1 MVIKPESLTLTKR
14 AKSYEQGAIQVFQQV
29 AHRAVYEF
37 VRKGYEEKYM
47 YHCVIQGTRGV
58 TVPRDVSFSEL
69 VSVSMGIAFNN
80 IMKVRKDIEATINR
94 QTGEVT
100 SHSLHNT
107 PNPILPLDEAWKAL
121 ARREMEESFIEEF
134 ERAGEV
140 PQHLID

>member
-1 MVIKPESLTLTKR
+1 MVIRPEDLILTER
-14 AKSYEQGAIQVFQQV
+14 AQSYDKNTIRLFQEI

-47 YHCVIQGTRGV
+47 YHCVIQGTKGL
-58 TVPRDVSFSEL
+58 TLPRDLSFSEL
-69 VSVSMGIAFNN
+69 VRVSMGVAFNN

-107 PNPILPLDEAWKAL
+107 PNPLLPLNEEWKRLAL
-121 ARREMEESFIEEF
+121 REMKESFIEEV

>member
-1 MVIKPESLTLTKR
+1 MVIRPEDLILTER
-14 AKSYEQGAIQVFQQV
+14 AKSYNKETVRLFQEI

-47 YHCVIQGTRGV
+47 YHCVIQGTKGL
-58 TVPRDVSFSEL
+58 TLPRDLSFSEL
-69 VSVSMGIAFNN
+69 VRVSMGVAFNN

-107 PNPILPLDEAWKAL
+107 PNPLLPLDEQWKAL
-121 ARREMEESFIEEF
+121 ARREMRESFIEEV